1 MTCVAFFAL
10 VFLLSAALTFQIRR
24 SALHKQLLDIPNDRS
39 LHTVPT
45 PRGGGSAI
53 VLVFFA
59 AVAALTA
66 TNSVETKNSIILIGC
81 GALVALTGFLD
92 DRQLL
97 SHARSRLALH
107 FVAAVIAVSVFG
119 GLPMLPVFGTDVSLG
134 VFGGILATTYLV
146 WLLNLFN
153 FMDGIDGISGA
164 EVVSVCGAAAFLIH
178 RTTHDY
184 NIASLPLALAAA
196 TLGFLVFNWPPAKI
210 FMGDVGS
217 GFVGFIIGIF
227 SLIAADSAGL
237 LGWVWVILL
246 GVFIVDATVTLIGR
260 LFRKQKPHVAH
271 RSHAFQH
278 LALRFG
284 SHKPVTIGVVAINL
298 FWLFPIAFAVTAGRI
313 DGFAGVL
320 IAYTPL
326 TIAAL
331 ILGAGTPSTN

>member
-298 FWLFPIAFAVTAGRI
+298 FWLFPIAFAVTEGRI
-313 DGFAGVL
+313 DGFVGVL
-320 IAYTPL
+320 IGYTPL

-331 ILGAGTPSTN
+331 IFGAGTPSTN